1 MTSKKNQSPK
11 AKARKLKPK
20 LKEKIC
26 VVVSDDV
33 TIYDYTI
40 FKLER
45 LIAESEQVDPG
56 HPDLYILKMILS
68 CYLQGDCHID
78 WEEGYPMIEL

>member
-1 MTSKKNQSPK
+1 MTSKKNQSQK
-11 AKARKLKPK
+11 AKARNPKPS
-20 LKEKIC
+20 LKEKIS

-45 LIAESEQVDPG
+45 LISESELVDPD
-56 HPDLYILKMILS
+56 HPDIYVLKMILS
-68 CYLQGDCHID
+68 SYQQGDCWID
-78 WEEGYPMIEL
+78 WEEGYPMIDF